1 MEPRYVLLSTEKIE
15 GYQLPTLIHQRVEM
29 ARDGRNPAV
38 ICRMPSGWAVL
49 GDTQVTPGYA
59 ILLSDPVMPDLNALS
74 LVDRVVYLRDMS
86 IIGDALL
93 EVTGAALINYE
104 ILGNTDRALHAH
116 LVPRYADEPDEQR
129 RKPIWFIDLAKAPK
143 FDPEGDRALME
154 KIAQAIQ
161 KRLTGNPKS
170 QMMNLSVL
178 PP

>member
-1 MEPRYVLLSTEKIE
+1 MS
-15 GYQLPTLIHQRVEM
+15 TLIHHRVKM
-29 ARDGRNPAV
+29 AREGRNPAV

-74 LVDRVVYLRDMS
+74 LADRAVYLLDMS

-143 FDPEGDRALME
+143 FDPERDRALME

-161 KRLTGNPKS
+161 NRR
-170 QMMNLSVL
+170 
-178 PP
+178 